1 MASAN
6 NRHLG
11 LAFLAAVSTGGLVY
25 FGTGLHPWWPLMWFA
40 PIPVL
45 LLSARVS
52 WWLAGLTATVAWI
65 LGGMNLWYY
74 FNSAL
79 HMPAGTQAVILVVPA
94 LLSAATVLLFR
105 ALLRRRAYWS
115 AMLAFPAAWVTFEYL
130 SSLVSPHGTAG
141 SLAYSQLN
149 FLPFLQL
156 ASVTGPSGMSFVLLL
171 FSSAL
176 VVGFCTHK
184 TSSKQAIQIVIVGT
198 GIIAVVL
205 IFGFVRLSLP
215 VSGRLV
221 KVGLIASDL
230 PQNIDVAEDGAA
242 TEQLLREYAA
252 RAESLAAA
260 GAEVIVIPEKLGVVT
275 DADVKQTDALLQ
287 GLADRTGSTLVAGV
301 VDVAG
306 PVEYNQARVYR
317 PQSVPLT
324 YDKHHMLPPFES
336 RFQPGTS
343 LTIMPKPSGT
353 WGVAICKDMDFTH
366 LSRRYGDAG
375 VGLML
380 VPAWDFNVDRWAHG
394 HLSIMR
400 GVESGFSIARA
411 AKQGYLTVIDN
422 RGRVLAEARS
432 DSSAFATLVAEVP
445 VAHDTTIYLRLGDWF
460 GWLAI
465 LIFVFSL
472 VQLYRVRKNLEAG
485 KTQTVPMLSVA

>member
-1 MASAN
+1 MESAN
-6 NRHLG
+6 SRHLG
-11 LAFLAAVSTGGLVY
+11 LAFLAAVSTGALVY
-25 FGTGLHPWWPLMWFA
+25 FGTGLHPRWPLMWFA

-45 LLSARVS
+45 FLAERVS
-52 WWLAGLTATVAWI
+52 WRVAGLTATVAWI
-65 LGGMNLWYY
+65 GGGMNLRYY
-74 FNSAL
+74 FNSVL
-79 HMPAGTQAVILVVPA
+79 DMPAGTQAVIFIVPA
-94 LLSAATVLLFR
+94 LLFASAVLLFR
-105 ALLRRRAYWS
+105 ALLRRGAYWT

-149 FLPFLQL
+149 VLPFLQL
-156 ASVTGPSGMSFVLLL
+156 ASVTGPTGMSFVLLL
-171 FSSAL
+171 FSSSL
-176 VVGFCTHK
+176 VVGLFANK
-184 TSSKQAIQIVIVGT
+184 RASKQAIQIVIVGA
-198 GIIAVVL
+198 GVVALVL
-205 IFGFVRLSLP
+205 IFGVVRLSLP
-215 VSGRLV
+215 ASAKLV

-230 PQNIDVAEDGAA
+230 PQNVDVAQPGVA
-242 TEQLLREYAA
+242 TEQLLRDYAA
-252 RAESLAAA
+252 HAEPLAAA

-287 GLADRTGSTLVAGV
+287 GLADKTGSTIVAGV

-317 PQSVPLT
+317 PQSVLLT

-336 RFQPGTS
+336 RFKPGTS
-343 LTIMPKPSGT
+343 LTIMPHPSGT
-353 WGVAICKDMDFTH
+353 WGVEICKDMDFTR

-375 VGLML
+375 AGLML
-380 VPAWDFNVDRWAHG
+380 VPAWDFNIDRWAHG

-411 AKQGYLTVIDN
+411 AKQGYLTVTDN

-432 DSSAFATLVAEVP
+432 DSSPFATLLVEVP
-445 VAHDTTIYLRLGDWF
+445 VAHDTTIYLRWGNWF

-465 LIFVFSL
+465 LMFVLSC
-472 VQLYRVRKNLEAG
+472 VQFYRVRSSIETRNTK
-485 KTQTVPMLSVA
+485 QR